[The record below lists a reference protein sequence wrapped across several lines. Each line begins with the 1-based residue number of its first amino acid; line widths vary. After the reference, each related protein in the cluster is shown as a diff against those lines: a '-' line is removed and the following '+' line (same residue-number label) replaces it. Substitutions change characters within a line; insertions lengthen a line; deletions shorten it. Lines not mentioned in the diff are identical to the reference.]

1 MDAFLS
7 PYTAETGK
15 QIHMP
20 EKYTTPYPA
29 KRIYP
34 DGRAENTE
42 VLLARECPVEL
53 FLNGKRFTTLL
64 ASPAHFRELAAGHV
78 ISEGILS
85 FEEIAKIMVEGNR
98 VEIKTVNPE
107 IRRLESRKDPV
118 VSSDAVF
125 NIKAIFAGLEH
136 LTSETYK
143 VTRGTHL
150 AALVDRNGELV
161 FQAVDVGRHNA
172 VDKAIGY
179 ALLNR
184 LPLTQMY
191 LLSTGRQPA
200 YMLMKAVRAGI
211 PLVVT
216 KAMPFDSGVE
226 AAKKANMGLVG
237 QLRKESM
244 LVFAGEWRVKV

>member
-1 MDAFLS
+1 
-7 PYTAETGK
+7 
-15 QIHMP
+15 MP

-34 DGRAENTE
+34 DGRAEDIE

-64 ASPAHFRELAAGHV
+64 ASPVHFRELAAGHM
-78 ISEGILS
+78 ICEGTLT
-85 FEEIAKIMVEGNR
+85 FEEIAGITVEGNR

-107 IRRLESRKDPV
+107 VRLPKSRKEPV

-125 NIKAIFAGLEH
+125 GIKAIFAGMEY

-150 AALVDRNGELV
+150 AALVDRNGKLI
-161 FQAVDVGRHNA
+161 FQVVDVGRHNA

-179 ALLNR
+179 ALLNG
-184 LPLTQMY
+184 LPLPEMY
-191 LLSTGRQPA
+191 LLSTGRQPE
-200 YMLMKAVRAGI
+200 YMVMKAARAGV

-237 QLRKESM
+237 QLKKESM
-244 LVFAGEWRVKV
+244 LVFANEWRVKDYKS

>member
-1 MDAFLS
+1 
-7 PYTAETGK
+7 
-15 QIHMP
+15 MP

-64 ASPAHFRELAAGHV
+64 ASPAHFKELAAGHM
-78 ISEGILS
+78 ISEGILG
-85 FEEIAKIMVEGNR
+85 FEEIAEITVEGNR
-98 VEIKTVNPE
+98 VEIKTFNPE
-107 IRRLESRKDPV
+107 VRRLESKKEAF
-118 VSSDAVF
+118 VSSEAVF
-125 NIKAIFAGLEH
+125 GIKAIFAGLEY

-150 AALVDRNGELV
+150 AALVDRDGKLV
-161 FQAVDVGRHNA
+161 FQVVDVGRHNA

-184 LPLTQMY
+184 LPLTEMY
-191 LLSTGRQPA
+191 LLSTGRQPE
-200 YMLMKAVRAGI
+200 YMVMKAVRAGI

-226 AAKKANMGLVG
+226 AAKNANMGLVG
-237 QLRKESM
+237 QLKKESM
-244 LVFAGEWRVKV
+244 LAFANEWRVKV